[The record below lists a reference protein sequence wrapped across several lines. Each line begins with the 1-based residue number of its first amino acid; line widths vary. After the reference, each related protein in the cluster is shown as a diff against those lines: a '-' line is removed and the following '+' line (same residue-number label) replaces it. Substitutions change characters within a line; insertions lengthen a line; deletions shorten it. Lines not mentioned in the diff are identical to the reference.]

1 MVSDERAIPTS
12 HRFLLV
18 VTLPD
23 GGQEEHLIEG
33 REVTVGR
40 DPSNRIQLAHHFVS
54 QFHAKFVRTGSSLS
68 IVDLG
73 SANKT
78 RVNGREIAQKGLNVG
93 DEIEFAS
100 VKCRLIREGGSIPN
114 GPIVAESAQETE
126 RQEPL
131 PLEAPIS
138 KVYLTIGVVLLFSA
152 VVALASQVC

>member
-1 MVSDERAIPTS
+1 MVSDEWAAQTS
-12 HRFLLV
+12 DRYLLA

-23 GGQEEHLIEG
+23 GAEEEHLIEG

-40 DPSNRIQLAHHFVS
+40 DPANHIQLSHHFVS

-78 RVNGREIAQKGLNVG
+78 RVNGREIAQKGLKEG

-100 VKCRLIREGGSIPN
+100 IKCILVLEGNPIPGSPIIP
-114 GPIVAESAQETE
+114 ESGQETE
-126 RQEPL
+126 RPESL
-131 PLEAPIS
+131 PRDPPIS
-138 KVYLTIGVVLLFSA
+138 KAYLSVGVVLLFAA
-152 VVALASQVC
+152 VVALALQVC

>member
-12 HRFLLV
+12 DRFLLV

-40 DPSNRIQLAHHFVS
+40 DPSNHIHLSHHFVS
-54 QFHAKFVRTGSSLS
+54 QFHAKFVRAGSSLS

-78 RVNGREIAQKGLNVG
+78 RVNGREIAQKGLNEG

-100 VKCRLIREGGSIPN
+100 IKCLLVLEGNPIPAA
-114 GPIVAESAQETE
+114 PVVPKIAQEAE
-126 RQEPL
+126 RPDSLPSEP
-131 PLEAPIS
+131 PIS
-138 KVYLTIGVVLLFSA
+138 KVYLSIGVVLLFSV
-152 VVALASQVC
+152 VVALALQVC